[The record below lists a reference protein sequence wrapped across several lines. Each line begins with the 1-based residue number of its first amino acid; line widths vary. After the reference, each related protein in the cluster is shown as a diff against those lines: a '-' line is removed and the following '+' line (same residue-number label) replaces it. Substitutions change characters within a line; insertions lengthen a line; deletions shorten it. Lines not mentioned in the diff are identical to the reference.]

1 VKPLATVIEALFVED
16 EQGEQVFSGVVNFAD
31 GLSFQFSYYRSDGH
45 VTLRRNKP
53 DARWW
58 PQKSVLTRVSS
69 PQREAAIRRY
79 VSDPS

>member
-1 VKPLATVIEALFVED
+1 MKSLATVIDALFVED
-16 EQGEQVFSGVVNFAD
+16 EQEERVFSGVVSFAD
-31 GLSFQFSYYRSDGH
+31 GLSFRFSYDRSDGH

-58 PQKSVLTRVSS
+58 PQKSVLARVLS

-79 VSDPS
+79 VSEPR